1 MLGLK
6 NMLPVVR
13 IGDGLQQ
20 RRKLLVLK
28 SVLTVVVIKENSFE
42 FRKPDEG
49 DHNPHNSSDNRP
61 SSHRSNEFSQLCFDC
76 FTHRN
81 RSKPFGRG
89 GFGFWVFAV
98 ATTNNALL
106 LWFPRRVSVQR
117 LLTTSSDRRMD
128 DGFDAP
134 IKARLSR
141 KADSFKTVL

>member
-1 MLGLK
+1 MLT
-6 NMLPVVR
+6 VVR

-49 DHNPHNSSDNRP
+49 DHNSHNSSDDRP
-61 SSHRSNEFSQLCFDC
+61 SSHRSNKFSQQCFDS

-81 RSKPFGRG
+81 RSKSFCREGMRILILRP
-89 GFGFWVFAV
+89 W
-98 ATTNNALL
+98 
-106 LWFPRRVSVQR
+106 PRRITHFSCGCPDAYPFKG

-128 DGFDAP
+128 DSFGAP
-134 IKARLSR
+134 IKACLSR